1 MKPKRFPIYFS
12 AIALLG
18 IVGMAE
24 SKDLVV
30 DIQTTKEAFFGDEA
44 VVLDLTLSNS
54 STRELKFLFDY
65 PNHLGVSFSC
75 SDSEVASSPFAP
87 LAVSD
92 RRIPILNLLPGQAY
106 RVSFVLNRFLLLQK
120 PKEYRVKY
128 SAEYMEPVSKE
139 NPRPAVYLAD
149 GEIVVQIIGGKL
161 QEAEVQEAG
170 AALETVDRQRKL
182 EIVERLL
189 WIDDPKAIQYLVK
202 AAETVPEASRDIV
215 VALEKFVQT
224 PQGLDALRKVGEE
237 GDANT
242 LKTYLDVAA
251 RKNVDI
257 TDAEYKRMLS
267 SPDVGKRYFVVQHL
281 VCRERE
287 NRAELVKP
295 MANDPSPEIRDLAH
309 RYLSKSPG
317 AKP

>member
-1 MKPKRFPIYFS
+1 MKPRRFSIYLS
-12 AIALLG
+12 AMALLG

-30 DIQTTKEAFFGDEA
+30 DIKATKDAFFRDEA

-54 STRELKFLFDY
+54 ANRELKFLFDY
-65 PNHLGVSFSC
+65 PNHLGVIFPC
-75 SDSEVASSPFAP
+75 SDPDVERSPLAP

-92 RRIPILNLLPGQAY
+92 LRIPILNLLPGQAY
-106 RVSFVLNRFLLLQK
+106 RVSFVLNRFLLLEK

-128 SAEYMEPVSKE
+128 SAEYVEPVSKE
-139 NPRPAVYLAD
+139 NPKPAMHLAD
-149 GEIVVQIIGGKL
+149 GEIVVRIIGGKL
-161 QEAEVQEAG
+161 QEADVEETGVAL
-170 AALETVDRQRKL
+170 AAVDRQRTR

-189 WIDDPKAIQYLVK
+189 WINDPKAIKYLVK
-202 AAETVPEASRDIV
+202 AAETVPEASGDIV
-215 VALEKFVQT
+215 MALEKFVET

-267 SPDVGKRYFVVQHL
+267 SPDVGKRYLVVQHL
-281 VCRERE
+281 ICREGE
-287 NRAELVKP
+287 KRAELIKP
-295 MANDPSPEIRDLAH
+295 MANDPSPEIRDLA
-309 RYLSKSPG
+309 RQYLSRSTG